1 MRVQTADKNITI
13 IHMSIIHNITSPP
26 VVLSHQNPQRYGI
39 CLKLRPIFAC
49 KHCLICAYF
58 SPDSGKTNLDKVIL
72 WIKDLSQMRGFSLH
86 TMLMAGLES
95 CGILVDYCDV
105 FISLDSHSDGTH
117 SLQRIYWSA
126 NDVMLIFSKTLSM
139 KKQTHLILDGLRV
152 SKLLSNSNFRVYYF
166 FKSFLENFKKRPHCI
181 PKIMFQPSKSLSLST
196 TAWEGR
202 AAVLHRLWNHRQE
215 IYHDYSSLHKKW
227 ILFIF

>member
-1 MRVQTADKNITI
+1 MGAVRMRVQTADKNITI

-26 VVLSHQNPQRYGI
+26 VVLSHQNPQRNSI
-39 CLKLRPIFAC
+39 CLELRPIFAC

-58 SPDSGKTNLDKVIL
+58 SPDSGKTNLEKVIL
-72 WIKDLSQMRGFSLH
+72 WIEDLSQTRSFSLH

-117 SLQRIYWSA
+117 SLQMIYWSA

-152 SKLLSNSNFRVYYF
+152 SKLQIWILGWT
-166 FKSFLENFKKRPHCI
+166 I
-181 PKIMFQPSKSLSLST
+181 SLS
-196 TAWEGR
+196 
-202 AAVLHRLWNHRQE
+202 H
-215 IYHDYSSLHKKW
+215 
-227 ILFIF
+227 F